1 MEEIILTVKITLAVQ
16 VSSFKVHLHEI
27 TIYYKNTQN
36 VSTGSGLIGR
46 LTFKHTQ
53 IGKITTVLKILRID
67 L

>member
-1 MEEIILTVKITLAVQ
+1 MEEIIITVKITLAVQ
-16 VSSFKVHLHEI
+16 VTGFKVHLHET
-27 TIYYKNTQN
+27 TICYKNPQN

-53 IGKITTVLKILRID
+53 IGKITIVFKILRIG